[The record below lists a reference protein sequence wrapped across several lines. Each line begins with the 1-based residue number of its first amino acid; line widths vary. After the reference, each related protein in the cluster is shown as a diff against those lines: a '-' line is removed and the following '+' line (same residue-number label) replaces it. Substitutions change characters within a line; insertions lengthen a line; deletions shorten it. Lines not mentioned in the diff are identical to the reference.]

1 MVAAS
6 AAGAGVGIGAVTA
19 LVVFLGL
26 NPILVNLHGPL
37 GEHASLGLLA
47 LLAVAVGAGVLV
59 AVAVHALAHRS
70 TPALVALVAGL
81 AALAVVAF
89 PTEVDRHESFVER
102 PNERSSCLGL
112 EFLHYPPN
120 TFDAS
125 DVVYCVGLE
134 SPLTEG

>member
-26 NPILVNLHGPL
+26 NPILVNLHGPF

>member
-26 NPILVNLHGPL
+26 NPFLVNLHGPF